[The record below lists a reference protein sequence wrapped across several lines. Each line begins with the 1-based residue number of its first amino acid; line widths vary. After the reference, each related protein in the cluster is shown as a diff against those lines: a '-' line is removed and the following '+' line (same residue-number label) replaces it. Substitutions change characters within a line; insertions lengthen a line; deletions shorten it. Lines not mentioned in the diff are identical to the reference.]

1 MKKTTNNNIEL
12 SVIIPISEHN
22 DPVTELYFE
31 YKAGIEAAGKS
42 YEIIYVIDGDHDD
55 ALDDLTTLSETEQIS
70 IITLATKFGEAT
82 ALNTAFDQATGD
94 LFLTLPAYRQ
104 IDAADIPKL
113 VAQLEHSDM
122 ALARRYP
129 RKDSSINQLQS
140 RIFNYFLG
148 YTSDLKI
155 HDAGCS
161 ARAFTRK
168 IVEEVKIYGDLH
180 RFFAVLAQRE
190 GFRVSEVKVAQST
203 QNVHRRVYS
212 PGVYVRRALDLLTVF
227 FLIKFTKKPL
237 RFFGLVGLGLSFAGF
252 AITAFLIIERLFFD
266 ITLSDRPALFLSSLM
281 IVLGVQIIAVG
292 LIGEIIIFTHARRIK
307 EYTIDKIIN

>member
-1 MKKTTNNNIEL
+1 MEKTTNNNIEL

-22 DPVTELYFE
+22 DPVEELYFE
-31 YKAGIEAAGKS
+31 YKAGIEAVGKN
-42 YEIIYVIDGDHDD
+42 YEIIYVIDGSHDN
-55 ALDDLTTLSETEQIS
+55 ALEELETLSQTEKIT

-82 ALNTAFDQATGD
+82 ALNTAFNQSSGN
-94 LFLTLPAYRQ
+94 LLLTLPAYHQ
-104 IDAADIPKL
+104 IEAVDIPKL
-113 VAQLEHSDM
+113 IAPLKHSDM

-129 RKDSSINQLQS
+129 RKDSLLNRLQS
-140 RIFNYFLG
+140 SLFNYFLG

-161 ARAFTRK
+161 AMAFTRK
-168 IVEEVKIYGDLH
+168 LVDEVKIYGDLH

-190 GFRVSEVKVAQST
+190 GFNITEVKVAQSSK
-203 QNVHRRVYS
+203 NIHRRIYS
-212 PGVYVRRALDLLTVF
+212 PGVYIRRALDLLTVF

-237 RFFGLVGLGLSFAGF
+237 RFFGLIGLGLAFTGF
-252 AITAFLIIERLFFD
+252 TITLYLITERLFFD
-266 ITLSDRPALFLSSLM
+266 IALSGRPALFLSSLM
-281 IVLGVQIIAVG
+281 VVLGVQIIAIG